1 MQETFSGNGSKTEAY
16 IVSSETD
23 SPTPLQVGELLFYF
37 DSLLNLVIVA
47 ARISAANE
55 VTDKSGKEQLQA
67 HEHTNEEDEEPC
79 RVGKRT
85 IDIVAQFDNLLNAH
99 DDKRY
104 EAYEEHYRAEE
115 TENMHRLLPI
125 VRKEPQR

>member
-1 MQETFSGNGSKTEAY
+1 MQETFSSNGSKAEAY
-16 IVSSETD
+16 IVSLETD
-23 SPTPLQVGELLFYF
+23 APTPLQVGELLFYF

-67 HEHTNEEDEEPC
+67 HKHTNEEDEEPC

-115 TENMHRLLPI
+115 TEHMHRFLPI
-125 VRKEPQR
+125 MRQEPQR